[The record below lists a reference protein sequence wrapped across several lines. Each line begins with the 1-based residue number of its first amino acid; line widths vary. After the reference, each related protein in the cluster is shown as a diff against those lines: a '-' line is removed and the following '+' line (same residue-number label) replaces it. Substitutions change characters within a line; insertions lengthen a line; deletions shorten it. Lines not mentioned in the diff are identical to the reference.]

1 MRQAFTA
8 LAFSTLFL
16 TTGCAT
22 LANGVRQEAII
33 TSEPLGAAAFVNDVP
48 VGITPVRVSLK
59 RSERNVVVRFEKNG
73 FATQRIA
80 LKRTV
85 SGWVALN
92 GIVLNPYAGQG
103 MTKEQADAWTIQAP
117 LVLGVLLG
125 ADFATGGA
133 YKFPKVVRAVLEG
146 LPRRN

>member
-1 MRQAFTA
+1 MRQAFAA

-16 TTGCAT
+16 STGCAT

-59 RSERNVVVRFEKNG
+59 RSERHVVVRFEKDG
-73 FATQRIA
+73 FATERIA

-92 GIVLNPYAGQG
+92 GIVLNPLARQG
-103 MTKEQADAWTIQAP
+103 MTKEQADAWPAQA
-117 LVLGVLLG
+117 LLGFGLILG

-133 YKFPKVVRAVLEG
+133 YKFPKVVRAVLE
-146 LPRRN
+146 PRRN